1 MKKIFYI
8 FLLTLL
14 YSCNQNKK
22 ESYLNGFDVSPD
34 MKSIVFSYK
43 RDGLYSVYTQ
53 AINNGRPMI
62 VFKGLGNYVNP
73 KYTNDGNT
81 IVSLYYPNTELAPE
95 FHFYDLTALKII
107 KKIKIDPGF
116 VSDYT
121 FSTDNK
127 IFYLQAKIFES
138 YSPIAAKS
146 YHDYDIYELDLITSK
161 SKKLSNLNSYYMG
174 EILNWSKDSLLIS
187 IQGEPSES
195 GLFFFKTSSLRSLK
209 SLKKVVIRNDSLR
222 NSTMYANPV
231 VLSNNNILCSSSYQM
246 VKLDL
251 DTKKEYPILSSTGYH
266 YSTIRNI
273 RNIVFYQQSD
283 DTNNIYYFDLNV
295 KKKNIIHINPK

>member
-1 MKKIFYI
+1 
-8 FLLTLL
+8 
-14 YSCNQNKK
+14 
-22 ESYLNGFDVSPD
+22 
-34 MKSIVFSYK
+34 
-43 RDGLYSVYTQ
+43 
-53 AINNGRPMI
+53 
-62 VFKGLGNYVNP
+62 
-73 KYTNDGNT
+73 
-81 IVSLYYPNTELAPE
+81 
-95 FHFYDLTALKII
+95 
-107 KKIKIDPGF
+107 
-116 VSDYT
+116 
-121 FSTDNK
+121 
-127 IFYLQAKIFES
+127 
-138 YSPIAAKS
+138 
-146 YHDYDIYELDLITSK
+146 
-161 SKKLSNLNSYYMG
+161 MG